1 MSEGTQEK
9 GIPGPR
15 ELGERKAEAAAQ
27 KQFAKEHQACSRS
40 GVHIKCY
47 NAIRLYKMLDR
58 QCQEWVSLL
67 IVQTLYQ

>member
-27 KQFAKEHQACSRS
+27 KQFAKEHLLSIED
-40 GVHIKCY
+40 HIKCC
-47 NAIRLYKMLDR
+47 NAYLLYKMLDR

-67 IVQTLYQ
+67 I